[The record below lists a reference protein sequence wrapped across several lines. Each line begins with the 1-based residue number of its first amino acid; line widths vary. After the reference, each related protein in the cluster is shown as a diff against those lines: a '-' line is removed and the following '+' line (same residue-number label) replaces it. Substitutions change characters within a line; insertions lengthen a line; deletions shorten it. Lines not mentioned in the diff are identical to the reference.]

1 MFNSNHTVPLF
12 SLFSFPV
19 TIYKFFL
26 CFVNR
31 EYNKCIN
38 VESLGLNFRFSK
50 SGLRTR
56 SEGKEAYQLEL
67 LTNVRFLQDFCKIF
81 VIETKEKK

>member
-56 SEGKEAYQLEL
+56 SEGKEAYQLES
-67 LTNVRFLQDFCKIF
+67 KIF